1 MNSLFSEQILSLTV
15 PEKLQLIAE
24 IWDSVVIH
32 AEQIPLSQSQKQE
45 LERRLSSYQDLEN
58 QGDDWK
64 NVKTRILKNDL

>member
-24 IWDSVVIH
+24 IWDSVVIQ

-45 LERRLSSYQDLEN
+45 VERRLSSYQDLEN

>member
-15 PEKLQLIAE
+15 TEKLQLIAE
-24 IWDSVVIH
+24 IWDSVVIQ

-45 LERRLSSYQDLEN
+45 LERRLSSYQELEN

-64 NVKTRILKNDL
+64 NVKTRIIKNDL